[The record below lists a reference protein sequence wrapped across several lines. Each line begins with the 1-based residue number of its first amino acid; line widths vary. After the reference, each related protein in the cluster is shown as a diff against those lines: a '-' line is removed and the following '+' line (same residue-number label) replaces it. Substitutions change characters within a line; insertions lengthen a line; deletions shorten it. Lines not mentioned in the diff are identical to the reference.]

1 MAAIRNVGGGPPP
14 RVGASNAAEPATPSK
29 AETPSA
35 SEAPA
40 GSKTSA
46 SGFTPSGAKAA
57 RSTLA
62 LPLSTAPMD
71 PARAMAGARGVAVAN
86 QLARLWRRLPGEK
99 RIPKRVRD
107 TLLAELPSAP
117 WEAEKHLSEDDVAD
131 YLSKRNKHAQ
141 TKELH
146 AGMSGA
152 QVFDV
157 KGDAEQ
163 SGIFKL
169 FGDPEEMFQD
179 IAGLEVIA
187 SVGNNVLN
195 AVGVKQVGKNRDGS
209 KGFVLMEKAG
219 GKVLF
224 DRMDQVAASTMPER
238 VKLQTTL
245 CAELAAAG
253 KAMGGFHQAAQS
265 TVAVPTEYKRQAAL
279 RTYGLFDSARAK
291 ASTGSLADA
300 ALQTKIEARLRGL
313 TREFMQT
320 RLQATISI
328 GDIHPGNMAVQGDKC
343 TVFDVNTLVASLGSR
358 GEGLAPSADDRTW
371 FAEAIPWDGGKI
383 GLDAV
388 EVAAAKKS
396 FLDAYKSAC
405 SFATGA
411 DDAIATTFYRVRSA
425 MTDLRFAPNS
435 QKDLNLVLSL
445 LDVTP

>member
-1 MAAIRNVGGGPPP
+1 MAIRNVGGGPPP
-14 RVGASNAAEPATPSK
+14 RVTASNAAEPATPAK
-29 AETPSA
+29 AETTSA

-46 SGFTPSGAKAA
+46 SGFTPSGAKATK
-57 RSTLA
+57 STLA

-107 TLLAELPSAP
+107 TLLGELPSAP
-117 WEAEKHLSEDDVAD
+117 WDADQHLSEDDVAD
-131 YLSKRNKHAQ
+131 YLSKQNKQAHTQ
-141 TKELH
+141 ELH

-157 KGDAEQ
+157 TGDAEQ

-169 FGDPEEMFQD
+169 FGDPEEMLLD

-187 SVGNNVLN
+187 SVGNTVLN

-219 GKVLF
+219 GEVLF
-224 DRMDQVAASTMPER
+224 DRMDQVAAATMAER
-238 VKLQTTL
+238 VKLQATL
-245 CAELAAAG
+245 CAELASAG

-265 TVAVPTEYKRQAAL
+265 SVAVPTEYKRLAAL
-279 RTYGLFDSARAK
+279 RTYGLFDAARSQA
-291 ASTGSLADA
+291 ATGSLADA
-300 ALQTKIEARLRGL
+300 ALQSKIEARLRGL

-320 RLQATISI
+320 RLQATIAI
-328 GDIHPGNMAVQGDKC
+328 GDIHPGNMAVQGGKC
-343 TVFDVNTLVASLGSR
+343 TVFDVSTLVASLGSR

-371 FAEAIPWDGGKI
+371 FAETIPWYGGKI
-383 GLDAV
+383 GLEAA

-396 FLDAYKSAC
+396 FLEAYQGAC
-405 SFATGA
+405 TFATGA
-411 DDAIATTFYRVRSA
+411 DDAIATTFYQVRSA

-435 QKDLNLVLSL
+435 QKDLNLVLRL
-445 LDVTP
+445 LDLTP